1 MNYMDYVWAFTVG
14 GLICLLGQLL
24 MDLTKL
30 TPARIM
36 VSFVVAGVVLT
47 AIGWYGKLEEFAGG
61 GATVPLTGFGYLLAE
76 GVKRA
81 VTKDGLIGA
90 FSGGLTAA
98 ASGLAAVM
106 LFGLVVASFFKRG
119 DRVS

>member
-1 MNYMDYVWAFTVG
+1 MTYLWAFIIG
-14 GLICLLGQLL
+14 GGICLIGQIL

-36 VSFVVAGVVLT
+36 VSFVVAGVILT
-47 AIGWYGKLEEFAGG
+47 SFGWYDRLVELAGA
-61 GATVPLTGFGYLLAE
+61 GATVPISGFGYLLAE
-76 GVKRA
+76 GVRRA
-81 VTKDGLIGA
+81 VTEKGLIGA

-106 LFGLVVASFFKRG
+106 LLGLIVASLFKRG